1 MGYVVL
7 LIMLIIVITII
18 TICIKL
24 YLAFAKN
31 LVLGYALAGDF
42 LIVFFLSA
50 TTSYDLLFKHIADKY
65 FDVLLS
71 CIVGGLATI
80 AYFKLL
86 VFLHEKFRNICKF
99 FHAFMA
105 FEGAKYAYPLALRI
119 ITEITSLIGIPK
131 KPIDMLPIFKNAT
144 ANVVTHYIIVIVL
157 AVIILIYRLEF
168 FDESSG
174 LITYETEEEKPI
186 QQTVHI
192 HNNYNMNIQN
202 LNLNPESNY
211 NEQNNNQDYIDA
223 DAKFTKQN

>member
-1 MGYVVL
+1 MLFLYCFIMIIVVL
-7 LIMLIIVITII
+7 IGIWFYISI
-18 TICIKL
+18 
-24 YLAFAKN
+24 AKN
-31 LVLGYALAGDF
+31 LVLGIALAGDF

-50 TTSYDLLFKHIADKY
+50 TTSYDLLFKHIATKNSDI
-65 FDVLLS
+65 VLS
-71 CIVGGLATI
+71 CIIGGLATI
-80 AYFKLL
+80 VYFKLL
-86 VFLHEKFRNICKF
+86 VFLHEKFRNICKL

-105 FEGAKYAYPLALRI
+105 FEGARYAYPLALNF
-119 ITEITSLIGIPK
+119 ITAFTSIFGITK
-131 KPIDMLPIFKNAT
+131 KSINMLTIFKDSNLNLA
-144 ANVVTHYIIVIVL
+144 AHYVI
-157 AVIILIYRLEF
+157 VIILAIVIFIFRLEF
-168 FDESSG
+168 FDDSAG